1 MGKSKLSIFTI
12 TYNEAEHLEFWY
24 KQHKDLADEIIV
36 VDTDSIDGTQE
47 IAKKLPIKF
56 IETKWHHSFAEAKN
70 LAIRHCSGDWLLSL
84 APDYWI
90 NKRNFKMI
98 RKAIEA
104 NDKKAFWMPLV
115 HHFTDW
121 NGGNEEKPS
130 LKNFEKEDY
139 LANCHLALFK
149 NDPFI
154 RYQGRVHENVHESVW
169 EKYGKDSCGF
179 IPATRHHDNTKNQIS
194 NPLKLKYYW
203 FLENLSALERKAWEV
218 GQELRKKAYDA
229 ER

>member
-24 KQHKDLADEIIV
+24 KQHKDLADEIVV

-56 IETKWHHSFAEAKN
+56 IQTKWHHSFAEAKN
-70 LAIRHCSGDWLLSL
+70 LAIRHCTGDWLLSL
-84 APDYWI
+84 SPDFWI
-90 NKRNFKMI
+90 NKRNFKLI
-98 RKAIEA
+98 NEAIK
-104 NDKKAFWMPLV
+104 NTDKKAFWLPLV
-115 HHFTDW
+115 HHFNDW
-121 NGGNEEKPS
+121 R
-130 LKNFEKEDY
+130 KEDHPALIDLSPDEY
-139 LANCHLALFK
+139 LTNSHLSLFK
-149 NDPFI
+149 NDPNIF
-154 RYQGRVHENVHESVW
+154 YQGRVHENVHESIFR
-169 EKYGKDSCGF
+169 KYGKEVCGF
-179 IPATRHHDNTKNQIS
+179 LPVVRHHDNTKNQIS

-229 ER
+229 E